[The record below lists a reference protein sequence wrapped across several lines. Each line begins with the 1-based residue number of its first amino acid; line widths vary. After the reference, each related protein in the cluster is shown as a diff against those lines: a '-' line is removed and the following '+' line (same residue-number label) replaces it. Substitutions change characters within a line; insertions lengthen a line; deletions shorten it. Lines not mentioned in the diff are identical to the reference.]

1 MTTYPPLLTGAVH
14 VKATYVALVNTL
26 LMVKAVGGSGTVAAR
41 IENAE
46 LSVPVPTMFV
56 DAT

>member
-1 MTTYPPLLTGAVH
+1 MLTGAVH
-14 VKATYVALVNTL
+14 VKATYVAFVFVLS
-26 LMVKAVGGSGTVAAR
+26 MVKAVGGLGTVAAR

-46 LSVPVPTMFV
+46 LSVPVPTMFI

>member
-1 MTTYPPLLTGAVH
+1 MTTDPPLLTGAVH
-14 VKATYVALVNTL
+14 ENATYVPFVFVLS
-26 LMVKAVGGSGTVAAR
+26 MVKAVGGSGAVADR

-46 LSVPVPTMFV
+46 LSVPVPTTFI

>member
-1 MTTYPPLLTGAVH
+1 M
-14 VKATYVALVNTL
+14 KATYVAFVFVLS
-26 LMVKAVGGSGTVAAR
+26 MVKAVGGLGTVAAR

-46 LSVPVPTMFV
+46 LSVPAPTMFI

>member
-1 MTTYPPLLTGAVH
+1 M
-14 VKATYVALVNTL
+14 KATYVALVNTL